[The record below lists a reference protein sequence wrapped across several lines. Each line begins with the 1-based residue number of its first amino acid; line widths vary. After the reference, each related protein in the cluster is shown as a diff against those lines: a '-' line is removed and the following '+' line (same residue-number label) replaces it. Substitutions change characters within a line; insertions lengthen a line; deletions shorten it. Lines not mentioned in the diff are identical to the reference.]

1 MQNEMLLTLWTE
13 GRYSEFIKEANQMNV
28 VDIADFLEEIPLFE
42 CAKAFRLFKKDIAC
56 EIFVELDSEL
66 QENLISSMQ
75 DREIGHFMDA
85 LSTDDAVDLLEE
97 LPANMV
103 SRVLKATAPERRQE
117 INRFLNYHEDS
128 VGSIMTSEFVSIRA
142 EMTVQQAVAHI
153 RKTGIDKETV
163 YTVYVTDNSK
173 VLLGTVSLRDLLFAK
188 EEERIEEIMET
199 SLILATTKD
208 DREQAAQTI
217 AKYDLLVLP
226 VVDSETRLVGIV
238 TVDDAVDV
246 IEQEATEDI
255 ELMAAIAPSDKPY
268 LKVGVFKT
276 FLNRIPWLLFLML
289 SATFT
294 GIIISHY
301 ESALGQ
307 MVALTAFIPMLM
319 GTGGNASGQASA
331 TIIRSLS
338 LGDVRMGNIL
348 RVLWKE
354 FRVSLLCGITLS
366 IVVFAKVLFF
376 DGLSAAVAAVVAIT
390 LLATVIVAK
399 IVGCALPIL
408 AKRIHLDP
416 AVMASPFITTIV
428 DTVALVLYFNFACGL
443 LGL

>member
-1 MQNEMLLTLWTE
+1 MQNETLLQLWE
-13 GRYSEFIKEANQMNV
+13 ENRYGEVRAAINEMNV
-28 VDIADFLEEIPLFE
+28 VDTAEFLSQIPISDSV
-42 CAKAFRLFKKDIAC
+42 KAFRLCKKDIAS
-56 EIFVELDSEL
+56 EIFAELEPEL
-66 QENLISSMQ
+66 QENIIHSMN
-75 DREIGHFMDA
+75 DTEIGRFMDDLA
-85 LSTDDAVDLLEE
+85 MDDTVAMLEE
-97 LPANMV
+97 LPASMV
-103 SRVLKATAPERRQE
+103 NRILRSTKPELRRQ
-117 INRFLNYHEDS
+117 INRFLKYPEDS
-128 VGSIMTSEFVSIRA
+128 VGSIMTAEFVSIHSA
-142 EMTVQQAVAHI
+142 MTVSQAVSHI

-163 YTVYVTDNSK
+163 YTIYVTDK
-173 VLLGTVSLRDLLFAK
+173 ARILVGTVSLRDLLFAK
-188 EEERIEEIMET
+188 EEEQIESLMECSVIHIST
-199 SLILATTKD
+199 EQDQEEAAHLIS
-208 DREQAAQTI
+208 
-217 AKYDLLVLP
+217 KYDLLALP
-226 VVDSETRLVGIV
+226 VVDRESRLVGIV

-246 IEQEATEDI
+246 IEEEATEDI

-268 LKVGVFKT
+268 FKVSVFQT
-276 FLNRIPWLLFLML
+276 FLNRIPWLLFLMI

-307 MVALTAFIPMLM
+307 MVALTTFIPMLM

-354 FRVSLLCGITLS
+354 FRVSLLAGVALA
-366 IVVFAKVLFF
+366 IVVFFKVLLF
-376 DGLSAAVAAVVAIT
+376 DQLSAMVALVVALT
-390 LLATVIVAK
+390 LLVVVVVAK

-408 AKRIHLDP
+408 AKRLNLDP

-428 DTVALVLYFNFACGL
+428 DAVALLIYFSFASGL